1 MHPSIA
7 STSVSSQLSKTIRV
21 ALDAAGGDNA
31 PADTVKGALK
41 AARKSNAEILL
52 VGPPELLEPEIH
64 KCGGLPANARVVP
77 SDAALIEG
85 EPPTHALRRKASCSV
100 AVAAKLVR
108 DGEADAMVSAGSTGA
123 ASVSAIYYVG
133 MLPGIGRPAV
143 CVPLVGLAPHTVL
156 IDGGANVDCKPQHM
170 LSFGAIGTVY
180 ARRMLGVTEPTVAL
194 LSTGTEQGKGP
205 KTLQETYTLLG
216 QSGLNFI
223 GNIEGYDVL
232 TGKANVIV
240 CDGIVGNIVMKFY
253 ESLGPCFTR
262 WITGR
267 LNGTPLSGP
276 GRRVL
281 CQMARFTRLTRAES
295 AGGGL
300 LWGVNGVVQIM
311 HGNSTAP
318 HYERAIGRAAK
329 AAEADVVGELRAEF
343 AAVEER
349 CRAFL
354 DSTPLT
360 PHDGPAPFAIS
371 I

>member
-1 MHPSIA
+1 M
-7 STSVSSQLSKTIRV
+7 SKIVRV
-21 ALDAAGGDNA
+21 ALDAAGGDHA
-31 PADTVKGALK
+31 PTDTVKGALK

-52 VGPPELLEPEIH
+52 VGPPEQLEPEIR
-64 KCGGLPANARVVP
+64 KCGGLPSNARLIP
-77 SDAALIEG
+77 SDAALVEG
-85 EPPTHALRRKASCSV
+85 EPATHALRRKSSCSV

-123 ASVSAIYYVG
+123 ASVSAIYYMG

-156 IDGGANVDCKPQHM
+156 IDGGANVDCKPHHM

-180 ARRMLGVTEPTVAL
+180 ARRMLGVPEPTVAL

-205 KTLQETYTLLG
+205 KTLQESYTLLSK
-216 QSGLNFI
+216 SGLNFI
-223 GNIEGYDVL
+223 GNVEGYDVL

-240 CDGIVGNIVMKFY
+240 CDGIVGNVMLKFY

-262 WITGR
+262 WVTGR
-267 LNGTPLSGP
+267 LHGTPLVGP

-281 CQMARFTRLTRAES
+281 CQMARFTRLTRTES

-318 HYERAIGRAAK
+318 HYERAIARAAK
-329 AAEADVVGELRAEF
+329 AAEADVVGELRKEF
-343 AAVEER
+343 AAVQER
-349 CRAFL
+349 CHEFL
-354 DSTPLT
+354 DSTPPT
-360 PHDGPAPFAIS
+360 PHDGPTPFAIS

>member
-1 MHPSIA
+1 M
-7 STSVSSQLSKTIRV
+7 RV
-21 ALDAAGGDNA
+21 ALDAAGGDHA
-31 PADTVKGALK
+31 PSDTVKGALK
-41 AARKSNAEILL
+41 AARKGVAEVLL
-52 VGPPELLEPEIH
+52 VGPPEQLEPEIH
-64 KCGGLPANARVVP
+64 KFGGLPANARLIP
-77 SDAALIEG
+77 SDPALVEG
-85 EPPTHALRRKASCSV
+85 EPATHALRRKANCSV

-123 ASVSAIYYVG
+123 ASVSAIYYMG

-180 ARRMLGVTEPTVAL
+180 ARRMLGIQEPTVAL

-205 KTLQETYTLLG
+205 KTLQESFTLLSK
-216 QSGLNFI
+216 SGLNFI
-223 GNIEGYDVL
+223 GNVEGYDVL
-232 TGKANVIV
+232 SGKANVLV
-240 CDGIVGNIVMKFY
+240 CDGIVGNVMLKFY

-267 LNGTPLSGP
+267 LNGAPLLGP

-281 CQMARFTRLTRAES
+281 CQMARFTRLTRTES

-311 HGNSTAP
+311 HGNSIAP
-318 HYERAIGRAAK
+318 HYERGSARAAK
-329 AAEADVVGELRAEF
+329 AAEANVVGELRNEF
-343 AAVEER
+343 AAIQER
-349 CRAFL
+349 CRALL
-354 DSTPLT
+354 DSTPPA
-360 PHDGPAPFAIS
+360 PHDGPSPFAVTV
-371 I
+371 

>member
-1 MHPSIA
+1 
-7 STSVSSQLSKTIRV
+7 
-21 ALDAAGGDNA
+21 
-31 PADTVKGALK
+31 
-41 AARKSNAEILL
+41 
-52 VGPPELLEPEIH
+52 
-64 KCGGLPANARVVP
+64 
-77 SDAALIEG
+77 
-85 EPPTHALRRKASCSV
+85 
-100 AVAAKLVR
+100 
-108 DGEADAMVSAGSTGA
+108 MVSAGSTGA
-123 ASVSAIYYVG
+123 ASVSAIYYMG

-180 ARRMLGVTEPTVAL
+180 ARRMLGVADPTVAL

-240 CDGIVGNIVMKFY
+240 CDGIVGNIVMKLY

-267 LNGTPLSGP
+267 LNGTPLFGP

-311 HGNSTAP
+311 HGNSTAA
-318 HYERAIGRAAK
+318 HYERAIGRAAR
-329 AAEADVVGELRAEF
+329 AAEADVVGELQSEF
-343 AAVEER
+343 TAVQER
-349 CRAFL
+349 CRAFI
-354 DSTPLT
+354 DSTPPT
-360 PHDGPAPFAIS
+360 PYDGPAPFAIS

>member
-1 MHPSIA
+1 M
-7 STSVSSQLSKTIRV
+7 SKIIRV
-21 ALDAAGGDNA
+21 AFDAAGGDHA
-31 PADTVKGALK
+31 PSDTVKGALK

-52 VGPPELLEPEIH
+52 VGPPEQLEPEIER
-64 KCGGLPANARVVP
+64 CGGLPRNARLIP
-77 SDAALIEG
+77 SDEALKEG
-85 EPPTHALRRKASCSV
+85 EPATHALRRKASCSV

-123 ASVSAIYYVG
+123 ASVSAIYYMG
-133 MLPGIGRPAV
+133 MLPGIGRPAL

-156 IDGGANVDCKPQHM
+156 IDGGANVDCKPHHM

-180 ARRMLGVTEPTVAL
+180 ARRMMGVPNPTVAL
-194 LSTGTEQGKGP
+194 LSTGSEQGKGP
-205 KTLQETYTLLG
+205 KTLQESYTLLN

-223 GNIEGYDVL
+223 GNVEGYDVL

-240 CDGIVGNIVMKFY
+240 CDGIVGNVMLKFY

-267 LNGTPLSGP
+267 LNGLPLVGP

-295 AGGGL
+295 TGGAL

-311 HGNSTAP
+311 HGNSSAP
-318 HYERAIGRAAK
+318 HFERALARAVK
-329 AAEADVVGELRAEF
+329 AAEADVVSELRTEF
-343 AAVEER
+343 AAVQER
-349 CRAFL
+349 CREFL
-354 DSTPLT
+354 DSTPPT
-360 PHDGPAPFAIS
+360 PHDGPAPFAVPI
-371 I
+371 